1 MHGNAVSIPAAAAK
15 LGSYASS
22 NQLPYKDGV
31 HCMKSV
37 LHFFNDN
44 DLGIAKVRLLR
55 SGRIKVY
62 DWSKLE
68 PAYQTLGEV
77 FTEHPI
83 ILEEPQRIAN
93 MDEKPLS
100 ASSEKIANGKEKVVY
115 DKYVPFVPGMVT
127 QSLTSDF
134 PHVTFVPTV
143 LGDGTKL
150 KSAYILKVGS
160 EGSEFQ
166 SRRLVRY
173 HVPHVPLCKLIYF
186 F

>member
-31 HCMKSV
+31 HCMKYRCCIFSMTMISE
-37 LHFFNDN
+37 LLKF
-44 DLGIAKVRLLR
+44 RLLR

-68 PAYQTLGEV
+68 PAYQMLGEV

-134 PHVTFVPTV
+134 PHVTAH
-143 LGDGTKL
+143 
-150 KSAYILKVGS
+150 SARWWNEAQERVHFKGRL
-160 EGSEFQ
+160 
-166 SRRLVRY
+166 RRQRVS
-173 HVPHVPLCKLIYF
+173 K
-186 F
+186 